1 MTPTLTDTNTLPR
14 KSTGRGTP
22 LLPDEPRTLAEVF
35 TKAAARFDR
44 ADALNY
50 KKDGE
55 WLPISSRRIIERAE
69 AIALGLHALGLRKGD
84 KAAILA
90 ANSPEWT
97 LADAGCQFAGVVD
110 VPIYTTLAPES
121 IRYILNDSAAKVVF
135 VDTAA
140 AFDRVEGQLS
150 DCPSVEHV
158 IFFHDPEREIENAI
172 TLAELERR
180 GRDEEAKVASGFVE
194 QLRSSIDSEDIA
206 TLIYTSGTTGE
217 PKGVMLTHN
226 NILSN
231 VIDAGEKYTFSPDDC
246 PLSVLPLSHV
256 FERSAMYLYI
266 LNGMAVHYAESVDKV
281 PENLGDVRPTIFVG
295 VPRIFEKVYARAK
308 LKAAQ
313 GGRLKEKIFD
323 WAIEV
328 AKEFALRKERNEA
341 VSLLLSLKHSIADRL
356 VYSKFRQFFG
366 GRLRSCITGGAALSD
381 DIYLIFTGSGVPIMQ
396 GYGLTE
402 TSPVITSNNP
412 EASRLGTVGKPI
424 RNMKVRIAADGEIE
438 ALGPGVMLGYYN
450 KDEATREAFTED
462 GWFRTG
468 DIGEIDADGFLKIT
482 DRKKELFKT
491 SGGKY
496 IAPSRIEQMIRSS
509 RFVNQAV
516 LVGNERKFAAA
527 LIVPNFDM
535 LDSYAKHKGLRPMS
549 HADYCRD
556 PRIIDLFERQ
566 IASATKGL
574 AKFET
579 VKKIAL
585 IEKEMTVE
593 GGELTPTMKLKRRVI
608 DEKYRAVI
616 DGIYSETDQI
626 FINNY

>member
-1 MTPTLTDTNTLPR
+1 MSSETAIVNASSRATIGRGESLLTD
-14 KSTGRGTP
+14 
-22 LLPDEPRTLAEVF
+22 EPQTIAELF
-35 TKAAARFDR
+35 TKALTRHER
-44 ADALNY
+44 PDALNY
-50 KKDGE
+50 KKAGA
-55 WLPISSRRIIERAE
+55 WHRISSRELVSRAQ
-69 AIALGLHALGLRKGD
+69 AIGLGLRSLGLVAGE

-97 LADAGCQFAGVVD
+97 LADAGCQFGGIID

-121 IRYILNDSAAKVVF
+121 VRYILNDSSTKVLF
-135 VDTAA
+135 VDNLAAYERIADILPECTAIEKIVFFDAA
-140 AFDRVEGQLS
+140 ADVPDS
-150 DCPSVEHV
+150 
-158 IFFHDPEREIENAI
+158 I
-172 TLAELERR
+172 TLSQLEEL
-180 GRDEEAKVASGFVE
+180 GTTTASAAPTESG
-194 QLRSSIDSEDIA
+194 STKPDDIA

-226 NILSN
+226 NIISN
-231 VIDAGEKYTFSPDDC
+231 VIDAGEKYTFTSEDC

-281 PENLGDVRPTIFVG
+281 PDNLSEVRPTIFVG
-295 VPRIFEKVYARAK
+295 VPRIFEKIYSRAK

-313 GGRLKEKIFD
+313 GGPLKERMFD
-323 WAIEV
+323 WAIDV
-328 AKEFALRKERNEA
+328 AKEFALAAAERSE
-341 VSLLLSLKHSIADRL
+341 VPILLKLKHRIADKL
-356 VYSKFRQFFG
+356 VYAKFREFFG

-381 DIYLIFTGSGVPIMQ
+381 ETYLIFTGAGVPIMQ

-424 RNMKVRIAADGEIE
+424 HNMKVRIAADGEIE
-438 ALGPGVMLGYYN
+438 AFGPGVMLGYYN
-450 KDEATREAFTED
+450 KEQATKDAFTDD

-496 IAPSRIEQMIRSS
+496 IAPSPIEQMIRSS
-509 RFVNQAV
+509 RFVNQVV
-516 LVGNERKFAAA
+516 LIGNERKFAAA
-527 LIVPNFDM
+527 LIVPNFEM
-535 LDSYAKHKGLRPMS
+535 LDSYAKHKNLGRMS
-549 HADYCRD
+549 SEEYCSD
-556 PRIIDLFERQ
+556 ARIIDLFERQ
-566 IASATKGL
+566 VAAATKGL
-574 AKFET
+574 AKFES

-608 DEKYRAVI
+608 DEKYKDVI
-616 DGIYSETDQI
+616 DQIYADAENQKAADV
-626 FINNY
+626 